1 MEYNI
6 YLFFFKRFFNIKK
19 KNTEILQKPVPD
31 ATHTHTNMQHTHS
44 KFGYWPGFCHTEQV
58 TITEHL
64 AANEA
69 DILSGGGGDKIRIKR
84 GEFGLTFVSL
94 SEARHQLNTK
104 LSAFIFLTTWY
115 RLADRAQQ

>member
-1 MEYNI
+1 M
-6 YLFFFKRFFNIKK
+6 
-19 KNTEILQKPVPD
+19 NTEILQKPVPD
-31 ATHTHTNMQHTHS
+31 ATHTHTHTHPHTHQHTHS
-44 KFGYWPGFCHTEQV
+44 KFGYWPGFCHTELV

-69 DILSGGGGDKIRIKR
+69 DILSGGGRDKIRIKR